1 MSTLHCASCDEEQSL
16 PKHCG
21 QDMKQQAV
29 DGVEML
35 VCWMGPDCGKAEIPE
50 HHGHPMKVAG

>member
-1 MSTLHCASCDEEQSL
+1 MSTLQCANCDEEKSL

-35 VCWMGPDCGKAEIPE
+35 VGRAPHEAR
-50 HHGHPMKVAG
+50 